1 MATSGKQYGLI
12 LPQKSAS
19 KSALLSRPSVFGD
32 DSDDETSVGESLK
45 KEAAKK
51 KMMKQTRLEMQKA
64 LQEDSTVYEY
74 DNVYDDIQKER
85 LESNKKMLGGTDKK
99 PKYIN
104 QLLRAVE
111 ERKKEQ
117 ERRDER
123 KIQKERE
130 AEGEMFADK
139 EAFVTSAYRQ
149 KLKERQEELER
160 EKREAA
166 LEAALDVKKQKD
178 LSGFYRHLLNQT
190 VGEESVPDRSAQRE
204 DKATCSAAG
213 ERSPTPEPTLKQRES
228 EAESHSD
235 EDQSD
240 NRAVFNKTTT
250 SGNHSK
256 RQYRQKSPHS
266 DSGDEEDRERK
277 EIRERSLKD
286 RDRDRTKEKER
297 TRDRER
303 EDKHSH
309 RKEDRDRRR
318 ERERD
323 RDREEDRGRDRRERD
338 RDDRHGKRDR
348 RNSSPKERERERKG
362 EQDRD
367 RRDNSPKDRERDRK
381 GERDLRDRES
391 QKMDSKGK
399 IGDEEKISEGK
410 TENAKEEEEKV
421 IETEDKGE
429 AKREP
434 SKFAKRSCDQ
444 TVNSARERYLARQIT
459 RFAAKPYIEKD
470 DD

>member
-1 MATSGKQYGLI
+1 MAFSGKQYGLI

-32 DSDDETSVGESLK
+32 DSDDETSVGETLQ
-45 KEAAKK
+45 KEAVKK

-64 LQEDSTVYEY
+64 LEENSTVYEY
-74 DNVYDDIQKER
+74 DSVYDDIQKER
-85 LESNKKMLGGTDKK
+85 LESNKKLLGGTDKK

-130 AEGEMFADK
+130 AEGEKFADK

-160 EKREAA
+160 EKREAE

-190 VGEESVPDRSAQRE
+190 VGEEAVPDRSAQRE
-204 DKATCSAAG
+204 DKATSSAAA
-213 ERSPTPEPTLKQRES
+213 EKPPTPEPALKRRES
-228 EAESHSD
+228 DAESHSD

-240 NRAVFNKTTT
+240 NRATFNKATT

-256 RQYRQKSPHS
+256 RHYRQKSPHS
-266 DSGDEEDRERK
+266 DSGDEQDWERK
-277 EIRERSLKD
+277 EVKERSHKYRDGD
-286 RDRDRTKEKER
+286 RAKERER

-323 RDREEDRGRDRRERD
+323 RDREEDRSRDRRERD

-348 RNSSPKERERERKG
+348 RNSSPKDRERERKG

-367 RRDNSPKDRERDRK
+367 RRDSSPKDRERDRK
-381 GERDLRDRES
+381 EEQDQRDKES
-391 QKMDSKGK
+391 QKMDTKTK
-399 IGDEEKISEGK
+399 IGDDEKISEGK
-410 TENAKEEEEKV
+410 TDDAKEEEKV
-421 IETEDKGE
+421 METEDQSD
-429 AKREP
+429 AKQEP
-434 SKFAKRSCDQ
+434 SKFAKRSSDQ
-444 TVNSARERYLARQIT
+444 TVNSARERYLARQIA
-459 RFAAKPYIEKD
+459 RFAVKPYIEKD